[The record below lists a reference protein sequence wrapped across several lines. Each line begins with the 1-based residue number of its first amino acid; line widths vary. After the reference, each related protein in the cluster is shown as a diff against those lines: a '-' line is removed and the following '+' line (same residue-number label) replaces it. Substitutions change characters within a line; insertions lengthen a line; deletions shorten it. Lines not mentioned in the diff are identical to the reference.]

1 MGDALFAHFA
11 RRTQLPAHPHNSGG
25 GEARDLGGSGGEV
38 SAVTRELRS
47 ELVVLVRFWTRTV
60 KHGGERSNLPLFK
73 NNKNF

>member
-1 MGDALFAHFA
+1 MPTSRVAPNYPPLITQGGA
-11 RRTQLPAHPHNSGG
+11 RN
-25 GEARDLGGSGGEV
+25 LGGSGGEV

-73 NNKNF
+73 NNKIF

>member
-1 MGDALFAHFA
+1 VGDALFAHFA
-11 RRTQLPAHPHNSGG
+11 RCTQLPAPHNSGG
-25 GEARDLGGSGGEV
+25 ARNLGGSGGEV